1 MEKKTKR
8 NLTLVLGILFIV
20 LAVIVFALA
29 EGLRKWYSG
38 IFFMILGVVM
48 LLSFRRYL
56 HEVDK

>member
-1 MEKKTKR
+1 MGKKTKR

-29 EGLRKWYSG
+29 EDLRKWYSG